1 MFVLI
6 CHTTEKNFIII
17 KVLVILFII
26 KLFPQVNKFKD
37 YQNIITFLHLY
48 WDTLF
53 TIQLTCPA
61 VIQIFENFSRNS
73 RASEQ

>member
-6 CHTTEKNFIII
+6 YHTTEKNFIII

-26 KLFPQVNKFKD
+26 KLFPQVNKFRD
-37 YQNIITFLHLY
+37 YQNIITFLRLY
-48 WDTLF
+48 WVTLF
-53 TIQLTCPA
+53 TVQVICPA